1 MKVTQ
6 LENKNQFVI
15 VDKDRIYFQSYES
28 MIAKIN
34 REDKKITLYPDYD
47 YSKTTLKHLNLFLNQ
62 YAVYEVKNRINNRK
76 GSLSSE
82 LKKMIDEDIIYLGK
96 DNA

>member
-15 VDKDRIYFQSYES
+15 VDNGRIYFQSYES

-34 REDKKITLYPDYD
+34 REDKKITLYQDYD

-62 YAVYEVKNRINNRK
+62 YASYEIKKRINNRK

-82 LKKMIDEDIIYLGK
+82 LKKMIDEDIIYLGN
-96 DNA
+96 DNV